1 METEQFDAEHYL
13 SRSVKEMSPDEQPRE
28 KLLRYGAESLS
39 NAELLAILLRTG
51 SQKMNVIQTAHALLD
66 HFNGLRKLARQDSQ
80 SLKVIPGIANVKAIT
95 LSAVFELSRRI
106 QISSLGDEIIITSPE
121 DAAAYFSPILRDLN
135 NEQFFVGF
143 LNNAKVLTG
152 FKKISSGGSTGTI
165 VEPADVMRQAI
176 LNHANTIL
184 LVHNHPSGVLKESQ
198 ADIRLTQRI
207 VKVSRDLGIPVDDHI
222 IIAGDQFISFRSK
235 NLL

>member
-1 METEQFDAEHYL
+1 METEHFDADNYL

-28 KLLRYGAESLS
+28 KLIRYGAESLS

-66 HFNGLRKLARQDSQ
+66 HFNGLRKLARQDSL
-80 SLKVIPGIANVKAIT
+80 SLKVIPGIASVKAIT

-106 QISSLGDEIIITSPE
+106 QISSLGDEVKITCPK

-184 LVHNHPSGVLKESQ
+184 LVHNHPSGILKESQ

-222 IIAGDQFISFRSK
+222 IIAGDQFISFRNK
-235 NLL
+235 NLI

>member
-28 KLLRYGAESLS
+28 KLIRYGAESLS

-66 HFNGLRKLARQDSQ
+66 HFSSLRKLARQDSQ

-95 LSAVFELSRRI
+95 LAAVFELSRRI

-135 NEQFFVGF
+135 HEQFFVGF

-207 VKVSRDLGIPVDDHI
+207 VRVSKDLGIPVDDHI

>member
-1 METEQFDAEHYL
+1 METEQFDADHYL

-28 KLLRYGAESLS
+28 KLVRYGAESLS

-66 HFNGLRKLARQDSQ
+66 QFNGLRKLARQDSQ

-106 QISSLGDEIIITSPE
+106 QISSLGDEIIITSPA

-135 NEQFFVGF
+135 HEQFLVGF

-207 VKVSRDLGIPVDDHI
+207 VNVSRDLGIPVDDHI

>member
-1 METEQFDAEHYL
+1 METEQFNADHYL

-28 KLLRYGAESLS
+28 KLIRYGAESLS

-66 HFNGLRKLARQDSQ
+66 HFKGLRKLARQDSQ

-106 QISSLGDEIIITSPE
+106 QISSLGDEIVITSPE

-135 NEQFFVGF
+135 HEQFFVGF

-207 VKVSRDLGIPVDDHI
+207 VKVSRNLGIPVDDHI